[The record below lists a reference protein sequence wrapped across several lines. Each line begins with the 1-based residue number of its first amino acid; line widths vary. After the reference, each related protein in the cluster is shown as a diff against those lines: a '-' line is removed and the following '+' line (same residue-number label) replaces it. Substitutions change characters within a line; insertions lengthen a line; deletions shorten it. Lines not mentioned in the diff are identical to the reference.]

1 MCTSAPACG
10 ARPCSCAVQC
20 RRGQHQRTAAS
31 EQQKRTPGADRRAA
45 IVVDDD
51 SVVSAD
57 LGSGDDYLQIEE
69 QWRPCWVA
77 RRKRSMPLSYPSMA
91 ERIIHEPAELLSQ
104 LSVVEL
110 PTSGF
115 HNNCL
120 WFSVQRATRKLGAT
134 EQYSAHAECSSDCG
148 RAQIH
153 EELLRALPAAAD
165 QAEGRDD
172 VWWAGFS
179 RARAETRGICAEE
192 PGTRTTGWSRYAT
205 CCTWHP

>member
-1 MCTSAPACG
+1 MK
-10 ARPCSCAVQC
+10 
-20 RRGQHQRTAAS
+20 QH
-31 EQQKRTPGADRRAA
+31 EQQKTPADRRAA
-45 IVVDDD
+45 IVVEDD

-69 QWRPCWVA
+69 QWSACWVA

-120 WFSVQRATRKLGAT
+120 WFSVQRAFRATRKLGAT

-165 QAEGRDD
+165 QAEGRNDACGGQGS
-172 VWWAGFS
+172 VAHE
-179 RARAETRGICAEE
+179 RM
-192 PGTRTTGWSRYAT
+192 RYMRRSS
-205 CCTWHP
+205 